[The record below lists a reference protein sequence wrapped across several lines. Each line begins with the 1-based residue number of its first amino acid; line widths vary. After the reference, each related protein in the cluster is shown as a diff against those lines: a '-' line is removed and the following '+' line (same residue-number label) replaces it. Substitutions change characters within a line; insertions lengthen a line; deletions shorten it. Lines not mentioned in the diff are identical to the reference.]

1 MATATETLWVGWR
14 ATGVTGHWQPV
25 VTAPTRGDARR
36 ELQAFVQREGGRG
49 RVVVLPCGREP
60 ADDNEPLA
68 RTYQPVL
75 RGGLS

>member
-49 RVVVLPCGREP
+49 RCCVLPCGREP
-60 ADDNEPLA
+60 VDDEPLA
-68 RTYQPVL
+68 RTYEPL
-75 RGGLS
+75 RGGLP